1 MRCICRSS
9 RLPVPSSNPD
19 QADLKVKLTWVV
31 VFRTIAISLLLI
43 VSVLRLVSDPQPG
56 ELSRADSLSF
66 ALIAVVYLVTLV
78 YGVLLRKGLGASR
91 RAATAQVVGD
101 LILASS
107 LVYLTGAADSPF
119 VFTYSLAV
127 VGAAILLFRK
137 GAFLTAAAGSGAF
150 ALLSLAVQFGRLRPP
165 TGSLPMSPSR
175 LAFVLAT
182 HALAQFLIAALAGY
196 LAEQVSRTRGR
207 LSARETDLKDLV
219 ALQNRI
225 VNAMPSGLL
234 TCDDKGFVTFINP
247 AAGAILGQESVEQG
261 SRHLDEVL
269 PGALR
274 LPRTTRR
281 AELSVDTPNGRR
293 VLGLAVTPLEEKDGS
308 LLVVFQDLTYLRRMQ
323 EELKRI
329 DRLAS
334 LGRVSAQLAHEIRNP
349 LASMRGS
356 AQLLGED
363 VNNSPHSVRLAQI
376 IMRESDRLAALVDGY
391 LDLARPPPPA
401 RENIRIDSV
410 VAETIE
416 MLRADP
422 MTSGVMLEENLKPVD
437 GIADPAQLRQ
447 VLINLLRNAL
457 TAVGKGGTVR
467 VTVDEEASQ
476 ARIRVW
482 DSAGSIPAD
491 DLAQIFEPFYTT
503 SEAGTGLGLSTVHAI
518 VQAHAGNIAV
528 TSSLS
533 QGTTF
538 TVALPRRSSAEA

>member
-1 MRCICRSS
+1 
-9 RLPVPSSNPD
+9 VQSSNPD
-19 QADLKVKLTWVV
+19 QSDLKVKLTWVV
-31 VFRTIAISLLLI
+31 VFRTVAISLLLV
-43 VSVLRLVSDPQPG
+43 VSVLRLVSNPQPG
-56 ELSRADSLSF
+56 ELSPADSLSF
-66 ALIAVVYLVTLV
+66 ALIAGVYLVTLV
-78 YGVLLRKGLGASR
+78 YGLLLRKGLGASR

-101 LILASS
+101 IVLASS
-107 LVYLTGAADSPF
+107 LVYLTGAAESPF

-127 VGAAILLFRK
+127 VGAAILLFRR
-137 GAFLTAAAGSGAF
+137 GAFLTAAASSGAF
-150 ALLSLAVQFGRLRPP
+150 IVMSVAVQFGHLKAP
-165 TGSLPMSPSR
+165 TGMQPMSLSR

-196 LAEQVSRTRGR
+196 LAEQVSRTGGR
-207 LSARETDLKDLV
+207 LSAREADLKELV

-234 TCDDKGFVTFINP
+234 TCDDQGEITFINP
-247 AAGAILGQESVEQG
+247 AAAAILGQSTTDRPTQHMEQ
-261 SRHLDEVL
+261 VL

-293 VLGLAVTPLEEKDGS
+293 VLGLAVTPLEEKGGS
-308 LLVVFQDLTYLRRMQ
+308 LLIVFQDLTYMRRMQ
-323 EELKRI
+323 DELKRI

-356 AQLLGED
+356 AQLLGDD
-363 VNNSPHSVRLAQI
+363 VKNSPHSVRLAQI
-376 IMRESDRLAALVDGY
+376 IMRESDRLATLVEGY
-391 LDLARPPPPA
+391 LALARPPPPA

-410 VAETIE
+410 VAETVE

-422 MTSGVMLEENLKPVD
+422 MTNGVVLEEKLAPVD
-437 GIADPAQLRQ
+437 GLADAAQLRQ

-457 TAVGKGGTVR
+457 TAVGRGGTVR
-467 VTVDEEASQ
+467 VTVDEDANQ

-491 DLAQIFEPFYTT
+491 DLTRIFEPFYTT
-503 SEAGTGLGLSTVHAI
+503 SQAGTGLGLSTVHAI
-518 VQAHAGNIAV
+518 VQAHAGLIAV
-528 TSSLS
+528 TSSAS

-538 TVALPRRSSAEA
+538 TVALPRKSAGEA

>member
-1 MRCICRSS
+1 MQ
-9 RLPVPSSNPD
+9 SSNPD
-19 QADLKVKLTWVV
+19 QAELKVKLTWVV
-31 VFRTIAISLLLI
+31 VFRTVAISLLLV
-43 VSVLRLVSDPQPG
+43 VSVLRLVSEPQPG
-56 ELSRADSLSF
+56 ELSSVDSLSF
-66 ALIAVVYLVTLV
+66 ALIAGVYLVTLV
-78 YGVLLRKGLGASR
+78 YGLLLRKGLGASR

-101 LILASS
+101 IILASS

-137 GAFLTAAAGSGAF
+137 GAFLTATATSGAF
-150 ALLSLAVQFGRLRPP
+150 TVLSLAVQFGQLRPP
-165 TGSLPMSPSR
+165 SGSQPMLGSR
-175 LAFVLAT
+175 LAFVLTT

-196 LAEQVSRTRGR
+196 LAEQLSRTGGR
-207 LSARETDLKDLV
+207 LSAREADLKELV

-234 TCDDKGFVTFINP
+234 TCDEKGLITFINP
-247 AAGAILGQESVEQG
+247 AAMAILGQASD
-261 SRHLDEVL
+261 RLPKHMDEVL
-269 PGALR
+269 PGALK

-281 AELSVDTPNGRR
+281 AELSVDTPSGRR
-293 VLGLAVTPLEEKDGS
+293 VLGLAVTPLEEKSGA

-356 AQLLGED
+356 AQLLAGD
-363 VNNSPHSVRLAQI
+363 VQNSAPSVRLAQI
-376 IMRESDRLAALVDGY
+376 IVRESDRLAALVDGY
-391 LDLARPPPPA
+391 LELARPPPPA

-410 VAETIE
+410 VAETVE

-422 MTSGVMLEENLKPVD
+422 MTAGVVLEEQLSPVD
-437 GIADPAQLRQ
+437 GLADAAQLRQ

-467 VTVDEEASQ
+467 VTVDEDANL

-491 DLAQIFEPFYTT
+491 DLTRIFEPFYTT
-503 SEAGTGLGLSTVHAI
+503 SQAGTGLGLSTVHAI
-518 VQAHAGNIAV
+518 VQAHAGLIAV
-528 TSSLS
+528 TSAPS

-538 TVALPRRSSAEA
+538 TVALPRRSAAEA

>member
-1 MRCICRSS
+1 M
-9 RLPVPSSNPD
+9 LSSNPD
-19 QADLKVKLTWVV
+19 QQDLKVKLTWVV
-31 VFRTIAISLLLI
+31 VFRTVAISLLLI
-43 VSVLRLVSDPQPG
+43 VSVLRLVSEPG
-56 ELSRADSLSF
+56 EFSTADSLSF
-66 ALIAVVYLVTLV
+66 ALIAGVYLVTLV
-78 YGVLLRKGLGASR
+78 YGLLLRKGLGVSR
-91 RAATAQVVGD
+91 RAAAAQVVGD
-101 LILASS
+101 IILASS

-137 GAFLTAAAGSGAF
+137 GAFLTAAASSGAF
-150 ALLSLAVQFGRLRPP
+150 SVLSLAVHLGQLRPP
-165 TGSLPMSPSR
+165 TGSQPMSVSR

-182 HALAQFLIAALAGY
+182 NALAQFLIAALAGY
-196 LAEQVSRTRGR
+196 LAEQVTRTGGR
-207 LSARETDLKDLV
+207 LSAREADLKELV

-234 TCDDKGFVTFINP
+234 TCDDKGVITFINP
-247 AAGAILGQESVEQG
+247 AAVAILGQSP
-261 SRHLDEVL
+261 SDRLPKHMDELL
-269 PGALR
+269 PGALK

-281 AELSVDTPNGRR
+281 AELSVETPNGRR
-293 VLGLAVTPLEEKDGS
+293 VLGLAVTPLEEKGGA

-356 AQLLGED
+356 AQLLGDE
-363 VNNSPHSVRLAQI
+363 VQNSPHSVRLAQI
-376 IMRESDRLAALVDGY
+376 IVRESDRLASLVEGY
-391 LDLARPPPPA
+391 LELARPPPPA

-410 VAETIE
+410 VAETVE

-422 MTSGVMLEENLKPVD
+422 MTNGVVLEESLTPVD
-437 GIADPAQLRQ
+437 GLADAAQLRQ

-467 VTVDEEASQ
+467 VTVDEASNQ

-491 DLAQIFEPFYTT
+491 DLTRIFEPFYTT
-503 SEAGTGLGLSTVHAI
+503 SAAGTGLGLSTVHAI
-518 VQAHAGNIAV
+518 VQAHAGLIAV
-528 TSSLS
+528 TSSAS

-538 TVALPRRSSAEA
+538 TVALPKRSSAEV

>member
-1 MRCICRSS
+1 M
-9 RLPVPSSNPD
+9 PSSNPD
-19 QADLKVKLTWVV
+19 HGDLKVKLTWVV
-31 VFRTIAISLLLI
+31 VFRTVAISLLLI
-43 VSVLRLVSDPQPG
+43 ISVVRLVSDPQQG
-56 ELSRADSLSF
+56 SLTGADSLSF
-66 ALIAVVYLVTLV
+66 ALIAGVYLVTLV
-78 YGVLLRKGLGASR
+78 YGLLLRQGLGVTR

-101 LILASS
+101 IILASS

-127 VGAAILLFRK
+127 VGAAILLFRR
-137 GAFLTAAAGSGAF
+137 GAFLTAAASSGAF
-150 ALLSLAVQFGRLRPP
+150 IVLSMAVHFGYLQPP
-165 TGSLPMSPSR
+165 TGSQIMPLSR
-175 LAFVLAT
+175 LGFMLTT

-196 LAEQVSRTRGR
+196 LAEQVSRTGGR
-207 LSARETDLKDLV
+207 LSAREADLKELV

-234 TCDDKGFVTFINP
+234 TCDDRGVITFINP
-247 AAGAILGQESVEQG
+247 AAVTILGQATTDRLP
-261 SRHLDEVL
+261 RHMDEVL

-281 AELSVDTPNGRR
+281 AELTVDTPNGRR
-293 VLGLAVTPLEEKDGS
+293 VLGLAVTPLEERGGS

-356 AQLLGED
+356 AQLLGDD
-363 VNNSPHSVRLAQI
+363 VKNSPNSVRLAQI
-376 IMRESDRLAALVDGY
+376 IMRESDRLASLVDGY
-391 LDLARPPPPA
+391 LELARPPPPA

-410 VAETIE
+410 AAETVE

-422 MTSGVMLEENLKPVD
+422 MTSGVILEESLSPVD
-437 GIADPAQLRQ
+437 GLADPAQLRQ

-467 VTVDEEASQ
+467 VSVDEEGGQ

-491 DLAQIFEPFYTT
+491 DLSRIFEPFYTT

-518 VQAHAGNIAV
+518 VQAHAGLIAV
-528 TSSLS
+528 TSSES
-533 QGTTF
+533 EGTTF
-538 TVALPRRSSAEA
+538 TVALPRRTTAEA